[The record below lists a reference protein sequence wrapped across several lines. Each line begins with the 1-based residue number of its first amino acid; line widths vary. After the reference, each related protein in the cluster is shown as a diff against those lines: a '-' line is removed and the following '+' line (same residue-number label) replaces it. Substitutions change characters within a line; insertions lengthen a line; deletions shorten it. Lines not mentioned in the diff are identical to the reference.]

1 MNNHGWT
8 SRTVVIER
16 TIEIEVTVKYYK
28 GSPQTMTDPGEPD
41 EYYIE
46 ESVNAFNEET
56 VELDSGEQEL
66 AIQVAIKQV
75 DDEEYE
81 GARELPERASSARLL
96 KTKNHFRSKN
106 ETVAVQQ

>member
-66 AIQVAIKQV
+66 AIQTSNGK
-75 DDEEYE
+75 
-81 GARELPERASSARLL
+81 RPS
-96 KTKNHFRSKN
+96 
-106 ETVAVQQ
+106 